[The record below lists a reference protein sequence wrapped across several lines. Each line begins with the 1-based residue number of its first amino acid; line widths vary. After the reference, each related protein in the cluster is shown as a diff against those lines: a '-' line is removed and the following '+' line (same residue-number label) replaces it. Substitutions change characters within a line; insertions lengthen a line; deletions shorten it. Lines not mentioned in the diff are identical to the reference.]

1 MKNKTLKLRN
11 NFFRLELSIAYLL
24 IFLAIFFISRTALYI
39 AAQTFFKGVPITVF
53 ICVLVQGMRFDIFAI
68 CTFCGAFIFLLNL
81 PVNSKKFIKI
91 ICAFLNV
98 FILVFLFVLAADVI
112 YFTLFEKHL
121 TTEFLLAESHFGY
134 FLSLAFGEYIFMTIL
149 IIAMT
154 VLLFYFS
161 LKIID
166 KFYTPPN
173 RKIVFNAVV
182 LAVMT
187 CLIIIAV
194 RGGLQ
199 ERILSISD
207 AYKKGRIM
215 GELKL
220 NGIFTSLISIRSKTE
235 ANKIN
240 IEFED
245 ALNIVKKA
253 LADPG
258 EFLPNEKYPLMRQ
271 RIKFNV
277 VGKGYNVIIILLES
291 WQKDYIDSM
300 AGTSYGVTPN
310 FDALVKKSIVYDR
323 FYANGQRS
331 IMGLMSV
338 FFGFPYVR
346 GLPYMGYGLENFGQ
360 TRLPLILAENGYDN
374 VFVQG
379 DKRESDNAIAL
390 ANYLGFKEAYGKQ
403 DIPLLNRYD
412 ANISKGYD
420 LDGLQFF
427 FNKVNLLKRP
437 FFAFYFTTTT
447 HIPYAKTILKSLEK
461 YQEDGTEK
469 TGYLNRLYYADHALG
484 EFMRQSENE
493 PWFENTVFI
502 MCSDHQAYGIGGKH
516 GEFEKTKMDKTFKI
530 PMIIYSPALFKPEV
544 NNELGSQFDIV
555 PTIIDILNIETP
567 YSSLG
572 KSLFSKADKRF
583 AFLSYEGDQVY
594 LINNE
599 GAAWQDWKAQSN
611 SSYDMNKENGKLLFS
626 VEKTIYN
633 LIIQDKWFDKKKLN

>member
-1 MKNKTLKLRN
+1 MISLPNKDY
-11 NFFRLELSIAYLL
+11 FRLNLTVIYVLILL
-24 IFLAIFFISRTALYI
+24 FVFALARAALYI
-39 AAQTFFKGVPITVF
+39 AANSFFKDVTAGTF
-53 ICVLVQGMRFDIFAI
+53 LCALAQGMRFDIFAI
-68 CTFCGAFIFLLNL
+68 CMFCGIFFFLINI
-81 PVNSKKFIKI
+81 PVHSKLFIKI
-91 ICAFLNV
+91 NCAVLNV
-98 FILVFLFVLAADVI
+98 LMLVFSFVLAADVV
-112 YFTLFEKHL
+112 YFKLFEKHL
-121 TTEFLLAESHFGY
+121 TTEFLLAGEHFSY
-134 FLSLAFGEYIFMTIL
+134 FLSLAFGDYLFVTVA
-149 IIAMT
+149 IAVFT

-161 LKIID
+161 FKLID
-166 KFYTPPN
+166 KYYAPPN
-173 RKIVFNAVV
+173 RKIIYNAVLLPV
-182 LAVMT
+182 LI

-207 AYKKGRIM
+207 AYKKGRVT

-235 ANKIN
+235 PNKVNVRFENALKNVRANILD
-240 IEFED
+240 E
-245 ALNIVKKA
+245 
-253 LADPG
+253 G
-258 EFLPNEKYPLMRQ
+258 EIFPDENYPLMRK
-271 RIKFNV
+271 RAAFNV
-277 VGKGYNVIIILLES
+277 NGKGYNVVFILLES

-310 FDALVKKSIVYDR
+310 FDALVNDSIMYDR

-338 FFGFPYVR
+338 FFSFPYVS
-346 GLPYMGYGLENFGQ
+346 GLPYMGHGLENSGQ

-403 DIPLLNRYD
+403 DIPLIHKYD

-427 FNKVNLLKRP
+427 FEKVNLLKRP

-447 HIPYAKTILKSLEK
+447 HIPYAKTVMKALEK
-461 YQEDGTEK
+461 YPEDGTEK

-484 EFMRQSENE
+484 EFMKQAKNE

-502 MCSDHQAYGIGGKH
+502 MCSDHQAYGVGGQA
-516 GEFEKTKMDKTFKI
+516 GEYETSKVDKTFKI
-530 PMIIYSPALFKPEV
+530 PMVIYCPALFEPKV
-544 NNELGSQFDIV
+544 SNETGSQFDIV

-572 KSLFSKADKRF
+572 KSLFSKTGGRF
-583 AFLSYEGDQVY
+583 AFLSYEGDQIY
-594 LINNE
+594 LVNDKE
-599 GAAWQDWKAQSN
+599 VVSKDWKNDAN
-611 SSYDMNKENGKLLFS
+611 SSGLDSAEAELMFS
-626 VEKTIYN
+626 IEKTIYN
-633 LIIQDKWFDKKKLN
+633 LVTNDKWFDKKALN